1 MSKSIVDRILSGEF
15 DDEELDEVQLS
26 GSPTPSTSNSVNY
39 AEEED
44 GDPGDEDD
52 YDDEDQT
59 VTEEEDMEEEELEE
73 LLEEVEEVEEVWDER
88 LSWLLNRVLKDR
100 IEELEDKDDTDYSN
114 YVSKPES
121 LPLTRKQKVSK
132 PKKEP
137 KTMTN
142 KSKPATTATLSPPT
156 KPSLAAKT
164 TEGRG
169 RPHKLAAHFK
179 ELVRLYAEGLS
190 TKAIAEQYKVSVA
203 CVITSL
209 KLNGA
214 TIRPKGRRSR
224 KGA

>member
-15 DDEELDEVQLS
+15 DDEELDQVQLS

-39 AEEED
+39 AEDED
-44 GDPGDEDD
+44 GDPGDEDE

-73 LLEEVEEVEEVWDER
+73 LLEEVED
-88 LSWLLNRVLKDR
+88 RVLEDR
-100 IEELEDKDDTDYSN
+100 IEELEDEYDTDYSN

-156 KPSLAAKT
+156 KPLAAKT
-164 TEGRG
+164 TESRG

-209 KLNGA
+209 KLNGV

>member
-15 DDEELDEVQLS
+15 DDEELDQVQLS

-39 AEEED
+39 AEDED
-44 GDPGDEDD
+44 GDPGDEDE

-73 LLEEVEEVEEVWDER
+73 LLEEVED
-88 LSWLLNRVLKDR
+88 RVLEDR
-100 IEELEDKDDTDYSN
+100 IEELEDEDDTDYSN

-156 KPSLAAKT
+156 KPSKT

>member
-15 DDEELDEVQLS
+15 DDEELDQVQLS

-39 AEEED
+39 AEDED
-44 GDPGDEDD
+44 GDPGDEDE
-52 YDDEDQT
+52 YDDEGDQT

-73 LLEEVEEVEEVWDER
+73 LLEEVED
-88 LSWLLNRVLKDR
+88 RVLEDR
-100 IEELEDKDDTDYSN
+100 IEELEDEDDTDYSN

-156 KPSLAAKT
+156 KPSKT

-179 ELVRLYAEGLS
+179 EIVRLYTEGLS

-203 CVITSL
+203 CVIASL
-209 KLNGA
+209 KANGA